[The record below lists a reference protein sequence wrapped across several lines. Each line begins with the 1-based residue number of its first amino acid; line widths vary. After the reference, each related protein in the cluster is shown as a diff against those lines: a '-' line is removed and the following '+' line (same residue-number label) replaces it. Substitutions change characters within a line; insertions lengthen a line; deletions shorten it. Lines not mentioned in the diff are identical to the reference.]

1 MNLASSSGTANK
13 LSFVP
18 FAAKIVKEE
27 GVLSLYNGLQAGIL
41 RQSESL
47 TRIHDSDPDTDS

>member
-1 MNLASSSGTANK
+1 MNLASSSGAANK

-27 GVLSLYNGLQAGIL
+27 GVLSLYNGLPAGIL
-41 RQSESL
+41 RQVKMREKSFLS
-47 TRIHDSDPDTDS
+47 RR